1 MVVRNYPRGASPYVH
16 QAVHHLLKLLKLD
29 PTANYPPL
37 YAASNGTV
45 DDSPAIV
52 KALTDCANGGLVQF
66 PMGTNYFVQ
75 NPVVAVNLS
84 GIRIEQF
91 GNLHL
96 PKDIAYVQHI
106 VNSTEQTWAAAI
118 TWFILN
124 GNNIEWVGTKNVT
137 SGWIE
142 SYGQAWWDANNSTGL
157 LARPHLFQMN
167 AKNVTITDYKA
178 RKPIAWNM
186 RISGDNYTI
195 KDTFIDA
202 STTGGFPFN
211 TDGFDVAY
219 VTFFLGSIRLC
230 RISADPVYIT
240 SATNVLIDG
249 FTIFNGD
256 DAVAIQSGA
265 ANVTVRNGMA
275 SGPGCHGMSIGSLG
289 QNQGLYNKVT
299 NITFTDITMV
309 NALYGARFKS
319 WVGGQGLAEN
329 VTWSNIRM
337 SNVSQPI
344 YLTSSYINQGSAQT
358 QIQAGAVSG
367 RPNNSTVITKN
378 FRWENISGTINSNNP
393 GDGSCVTNP
402 CWYNQGLPTLD
413 GTQAITVQC
422 GSDTACQGH
431 QFKNIQ
437 LLPFNSKPATTICL
451 NATAALNPKLG
462 FACTNGTY
470 LPAY

>member
-1 MVVRNYPRGASPYVH
+1 MLASTLSSVLVALSACSLASASPLN
-16 QAVHHLLKLLKLD
+16 HLEARNNTGTSSSRKICVV
-29 PTANYPPL
+29 PSQ

-52 KALTDCANGGLVQF
+52 KAITECANGGLVQF
-66 PMGTNYFVQ
+66 PMGTDYFVQ

-96 PKDIAYVQHI
+96 PKDIAYVQNI

-167 AKNVTITDYKA
+167 ANNVTITDYKA

-186 RISGDNYTI
+186 RISGNNYTI
-195 KDTFIDA
+195 KDTFLDA

-211 TDGFDVAY
+211 TDGFDVA
-219 VTFFLGSIRLC
+219 
-230 RISADPVYIT
+230 
-240 SATNVLIDG
+240 ATNVLIDG

-265 ANVTVRNGMA
+265 ANVTVRRGMA

-289 QNQGLYNKVT
+289 QNQGLFNKVT
-299 NITFTDITMV
+299 NITFDDITMV

-319 WVGGQGLAEN
+319 WIGGQGLAEN
-329 VTWSNIRM
+329 VTWSNMRF
-337 SNVSQPI
+337 SNVSYPI
-344 YLTSSYINQGSAQT
+344 FSTSSYSNQGSAQT
-358 QIQAGAVSG
+358 QIQAGAVTG

-378 FRWENISGTINSNNP
+378 FRWENISGSINSETP
-393 GDGSCVTNP
+393 GDGSCVTDP
-402 CWYNQGLPTLD
+402 CWYEQGLPTLD
-413 GTQAITVQC
+413 GTQGIIIEC
-422 GSDTACQGH
+422 GSDTSCQNY

-451 NATAALNPKLG
+451 NATVALNPKLG
-462 FACTNGTY
+462 FECTNGTY